1 MGQKVHPY
9 GFRLGI
15 IRESKSRWFAEGQQY
30 RQYLIE
36 DIKIRKLI
44 EQRLQDASISDIIME
59 RAAGTLTITIQTA
72 KPGIVIGRAGQDVD
86 RLRRQLDSMCS
97 MKVRVNVEETP
108 DPDINAQ
115 LIAEGIARQIERRV
129 AYRRAMRQAV
139 ERAMRMGAQGVR
151 CMVSGR
157 LGGAEIART
166 ESTAPEGRVPLHTLR
181 ADIQYGFAEARTAY
195 GHVGCK
201 VWVFHGE
208 IMPEPKQPPAELP
221 QPAEEEITAVAAEP
235 ELAVPVVAEIVPAEA
250 AAAETVAA
258 ETVPAETAAAE
269 TVPAETAAAETVPAE
284 TAAAETA
291 AAETVAPEAA
301 AEPATTE
308 PATTEAPPAAE
319 DVSTVAAT
327 EETTGSEAAV
337 PAEPVEAGDDPL
349 IAALTND
356 EQVAPEPDEEPSDA
370 DS

>member
-15 IRESKSRWFAEGQQY
+15 IRESKSRWFAEGKQY

-36 DIKIRKLI
+36 DMRIRKLI
-44 EQRLQDASISDIIME
+44 QERLQDASISDIIME

-86 RLRRQLDSMCS
+86 RLRRKLEGMCS

-108 DPDINAQ
+108 DADINAQ

-129 AYRRAMRQAV
+129 AYRRAMRQSV
-139 ERAMRMGAQGVR
+139 ERAMRMGALGVR

-166 ESTAPEGRVPLHTLR
+166 ESTAPEGRVPLQTLR
-181 ADIQYGFAEARTAY
+181 ADVQYGFAEARTAY

-208 IMPEPKQPPAELP
+208 IMPEPTQRPEELP
-221 QPAEEEITAVAAEP
+221 QPPEQEITA
-235 ELAVPVVAEIVPAEA
+235 AEA
-250 AAAETVAA
+250 ETETVEAAPVEETIAPETAAPETVA
-258 ETVPAETAAAE
+258 
-269 TVPAETAAAETVPAE
+269 
-284 TAAAETA
+284 
-291 AAETVAPEAA
+291 
-301 AEPATTE
+301 TE
-308 PATTEAPPAAE
+308 PVTTEAPAAIVDE
-319 DVSTVAAT
+319 SEVAAT
-327 EETTGSEAAV
+327 QEAVASEADV
-337 PAEPVEAGDDPL
+337 PPEPAEAEEDPL
-349 IAALTND
+349 IAALTDD
-356 EQVAPEPDEEPSDA
+356 EEVAPEPDEEPSDA

>member
-9 GFRLGI
+9 GFRLGG
-15 IRESKSRWFAEGQQY
+15 IRKSKSRWFAEGQQY

-36 DIKIRKLI
+36 DMRIRQLI

-86 RLRRQLDSMCS
+86 RLRRELDDICS
-97 MKVRVNVEETP
+97 MKVRVNVEETS

-129 AYRRAMRQAV
+129 SYRRAMRQAV
-139 ERAMRMGAQGVR
+139 ERAMRMGAGGVR

-181 ADIQYGFAEARTAY
+181 ADVQYGFSEARTTY
-195 GHVGCK
+195 GHIGCK

-208 IMPEPKQPPAELP
+208 ILPEPKQRPEEPP
-221 QPAEEEITAVAAEP
+221 QPLEDVLTDAEAETERVEPTVEAEAVTAGEETSVP
-235 ELAVPVVAEIVPAEA
+235 ELVAPQAEA
-250 AAAETVAA
+250 ADES
-258 ETVPAETAAAE
+258 TA
-269 TVPAETAAAETVPAE
+269 TADESA
-284 TAAAETA
+284 
-291 AAETVAPEAA
+291 
-301 AEPATTE
+301 
-308 PATTEAPPAAE
+308 
-319 DVSTVAAT
+319 
-327 EETTGSEAAV
+327 AAV
-337 PAEPVEAGDDPL
+337 PDETGADEVVARPESIEAGEDPL
-349 IAALTND
+349 IAALTDD
-356 EQVAPEPDEEPSDA
+356 EVAAEPDENEESSDA

>member
-15 IRESKSRWFAEGQQY
+15 IRESKSRWFAEGKQY

-36 DIKIRKLI
+36 DMRIRKLI
-44 EQRLQDASISDIIME
+44 QERLQDASISDIIME

-86 RLRRQLDSMCS
+86 RLRRQLDGMCS

-108 DPDINAQ
+108 DADINAQ

-129 AYRRAMRQAV
+129 SYRRAMRQSV
-139 ERAMRMGAQGVR
+139 ERAMRMGAGGVR

-166 ESTAPEGRVPLHTLR
+166 ESTAPEGRVPLQTLR
-181 ADIQYGFAEARTAY
+181 ADVQYGFAEARTAY

-208 IMPEPKQPPAELP
+208 ILPEPKQRPEELP
-221 QPAEEEITAVAAEP
+221 QPAEEEITA
-235 ELAVPVVAEIVPAEA
+235 AEA
-250 AAAETVAA
+250 ETETVEAA
-258 ETVPAETAAAE
+258 PVEATIAPATAAPETAA
-269 TVPAETAAAETVPAE
+269 
-284 TAAAETA
+284 
-291 AAETVAPEAA
+291 PEAVA
-301 AEPATTE
+301 TE
-308 PATTEAPPAAE
+308 PVTTEAPAAIVDE
-319 DVSTVAAT
+319 SEVAAT
-327 EETTGSEAAV
+327 QEAAASEADV
-337 PAEPVEAGDDPL
+337 PAEPEEAEEDPL
-349 IAALTND
+349 IAALTD
-356 EQVAPEPDEEPSDA
+356 DGEVAPEPDEEPSDA